1 MSLACPT
8 RTVCV
13 VRTWR
18 LKLKSIMFLWIS
30 LCTCWPPSSG
40 NQLLSLFS
48 VMRCV
53 VWLCI
58 RGGQSVILVSPGFI
72 WQLLLLKKLQFHL
85 TVHSPFRPLEGFIID
100 IKVHRV
106 HTHTCTHM
114 HTHTHTCTHTHARTH
129 THTHMH
135 THAHTHACTHTHAQA
150 HARTH
155 THTHAH
161 TRTGTRTHTLI
172 ALLSSLQTRSPG
184 IVNPDQFRKAADS
197 FLVKSLS
204 SDVGL
209 LYPPSQVSHRC

>member
-1 MSLACPT
+1 MSPACPT
-8 RTVCV
+8 CTVCV

-18 LKLKSIMFLWIS
+18 LKLKSIMFQWIS

-53 VWLCI
+53 AWLCI

-114 HTHTHTCTHTHARTH
+114 HTHTCTGTCTHAR
-129 THTHMH
+129 
-135 THAHTHACTHTHAQA
+135 
-150 HARTH
+150 
-155 THTHAH
+155 
-161 TRTGTRTHTLI
+161 TRTHTLI